1 MELNQIDEYK
11 NLIDQFF
18 SLFNEIKEIF
28 SINLNDSLKSNNYQK
43 MISHQ
48 FIIDIN
54 KILQLNFFNENNN
67 NTITSQLTSENNL
80 FIKYSLEYEK
90 IIANNLIINKEDENS
105 SETIE
110 GHFSKNITKNKIFKI
125 KKEHEIKRL
134 SEFINKALTKD
145 TEALFEFGCGKSYLT
160 DALLSTE
167 NNNLIYC
174 LLIKYS

>member
-1 MELNQIDEYK
+1 MELNQIYGYK

-43 MISHQ
+43 MTSHK
-48 FIIDIN
+48 FIADTELILSQYNNDIN
-54 KILQLNFFNENNN
+54 KILQLKFFNENNN
-67 NTITSQLTSENNL
+67 NNITNQLTSENNL
-80 FIKYSLEYEK
+80 FIKYSLQYEK
-90 IIANNLIINKEDENS
+90 IIENNLIINKEEENS
-105 SETIE
+105 NEIIE

-160 DALLSTE
+160 DALL
-167 NNNLIYC
+167 
-174 LLIKYS
+174 